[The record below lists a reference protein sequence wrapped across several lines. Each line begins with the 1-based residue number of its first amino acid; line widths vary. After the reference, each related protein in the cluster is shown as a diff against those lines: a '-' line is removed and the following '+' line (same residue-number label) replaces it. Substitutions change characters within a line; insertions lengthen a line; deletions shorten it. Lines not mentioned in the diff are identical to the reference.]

1 MIERDRAPAPEYTLR
16 ERIADGCVH
25 VVGVAASLI
34 GLLTLLVIGVQ
45 SNTTLWVVSLAIYGL
60 ALVACFTCSACYNMV
75 VRPKLKAV
83 FHRLDH
89 AAIFLL
95 IAGTYTPFAM
105 MKMDAST
112 GHVLLGVV
120 WTIAAVGI
128 LIKLAAPR
136 YLQGVSTALYLV
148 QGWAVVAA
156 WAPLTDAVS
165 TRVAVLIA
173 LGGLLYTVGV
183 VFHLSRLPYQNAIWH
198 AFVLCAASLHYAAV
212 VDAVHV

>member
-1 MIERDRAPAPEYTLR
+1 MERDRAAAPDYSLR

-25 VVGVAASLI
+25 VVGVTASLI

-45 SNTTLWVVSLAIYGL
+45 SNTTLWAVSLAIYGL
-60 ALVACFTCSACYNMV
+60 ALVACFTCSACYNMI
-75 VRPKLKAV
+75 VRPKLKAI

-89 AAIFLL
+89 VSIFLL
-95 IAGTYTPFAM
+95 IAGTYTPFAL

-128 LIKLAAPR
+128 AIKLAAPR

-148 QGWAVVAA
+148 QGWAVIAA
-156 WAPLTDAVS
+156 WTPLTEAVS

-173 LGGLLYTVGV
+173 LGGLLYTIGV
-183 VFHLSRLPYQNAIWH
+183 IFHLSRLPYQNAIWH
-198 AFVLCAASLHYAAV
+198 GFVLCAASLHYAAV